1 MGAVDFNL
9 SGLIPDSLFVDD
21 AGVAQANADAATA
34 TAQIQANAALQAS
47 QFSIEKQTE
56 LITTIAIILA
66 IVLLVF
72 AILWFFK

>member
-9 SGLIPDSLFVDD
+9 GGLIPDSLFVND
-21 AGVAQANADAATA
+21 ADVAQANADAATA
-34 TAQIQANAALQAS
+34 TAQIQADAALQAS

-56 LITTIAIILA
+56 LIQTIAIILA